1 MINPNSININRAILF
16 CNIYHLFF
24 AAAKA
29 SLFPFLTLF
38 YRHLGLSAIQVGYL
52 MAAKMLSAFLWASV
66 WAKQAIRLQ
75 RRRFYLFL
83 SLSMMLATNISV
95 WFVSA
100 SIDDNLQANCA
111 TLAHK
116 STPGPT
122 SSTLKTYLNST
133 STPWPHKNTN
143 YSPNY
148 TLHSTL
154 LNNSVM
160 VTVTPGK
167 SSNMV
172 TKQKNVSLV
181 TTPSIATKYPT
192 TISTMN
198 VLQPVSVASGNT
210 NSSLPNEHAQAMKNM
225 SSEKRQ
231 QKRSVITANTTSQTP
246 QLSFSSLFS
255 NSSWDFRIWWFKFKT
270 WMVNIITKENS
281 RVFLV
286 IFLIILIGEP
296 IGSASEKLADDSW
309 YDLLDCIDRLEK
321 YGKHR
326 MWTSFSFFLVPTLI
340 GFLVDNTKCLLPFHM
355 NHILIHCFAFIIF
368 LGFSLLLTLMLP
380 MPLSSKMLPSSKLK
394 KGVEITCFG
403 CNGFVYMTTVFFMGA
418 AYSTI
423 SNFLFWL
430 IEDLGGDESVMG
442 LCIMVGTFS
451 EFPILLY
458 GEYIIK
464 RLGTR
469 SMITLSMLL
478 FSIRVF
484 VYTFV
489 FSSWFILPLELLHAF
504 THTALWYAVF
514 SNPVFNVNPEIDRSI
529 RNILSS
535 AYFGIGF
542 SVGSLVSGY
551 IVDYWNL
558 SMLFRS
564 VAVFCFVWSIIFFF
578 IDKYMPRQTP
588 VKYQRLLQAE
598 EEENSDDSTAAVE
611 SDWLEQ
617 ALKDS

>member
-16 CNIYHLFF
+16 CNIYNLFF

-38 YRHLGLSAIQVGYL
+38 YRYLGLSAIQVGYL

-66 WAKQAIRLQ
+66 WAQQAIKLR

-83 SLSMMLATNISV
+83 SLTMMLATNLSV

-100 SIDDNLQANCA
+100 SIDDTLQAKCNA
-111 TLAHK
+111 LAPK
-116 STPGPT
+116 STPGTTLNTMKVYPNFT
-122 SSTLKTYLNST
+122 STLVPNNGTNHTAVYTSNST
-133 STPWPHKNTN
+133 VLNHSITATPTK
-143 YSPNY
+143 S
-148 TLHSTL
+148 
-154 LNNSVM
+154 NN
-160 VTVTPGK
+160 TVTTNI
-167 SSNMV
+167 SFISNAV
-172 TKQKNVSLV
+172 TAPVV
-181 TTPSIATKYPT
+181 TKYPPT
-192 TISTMN
+192 KITLHPT
-198 VLQPVSVASGNT
+198 SVATGNT
-210 NSSLPNEHAQAMKNM
+210 KSISSNHTQTKQEKNI
-225 SSEKRQ
+225 KRRH
-231 QKRSVITANTTSQTP
+231 KKSIITANATTQTP
-246 QLSFSSLFS
+246 QLSISSFFS
-255 NSSWDFRIWWFKFKT
+255 NSSWNFNNLWLKFKA
-270 WMVNIITKENS
+270 WMIGVITKENT

-296 IGSASEKLADDSW
+296 IGSAAEKLADDSW

-326 MWTSFSFFLVPTLI
+326 MWTSISFFLVPTMV
-340 GFLVDNTKCLLPFHM
+340 GFLVERTQCLLPFHM
-355 NHILIHCFAFIIF
+355 NHILIHCFSFTIF
-368 LGFSLLLTLMLP
+368 LGFSLLLTLVLP
-380 MPLSSKMLPSSKLK
+380 MPLNTKLVSTSRVK

-418 AYSTI
+418 AYSTV

-430 IEDLGGDESVMG
+430 IEDIGGHEGVMG

-458 GEYIIK
+458 GEYFVK
-464 RLGTR
+464 HMGTR
-469 SMITLSMLL
+469 AMITLSIFL
-478 FSIRVF
+478 FSVRVF
-484 VYTFV
+484 VYTFI
-489 FSSWFILPLELLHAF
+489 FSSWFILPLEILHAF

-514 SNPVFNVNPEIDRSI
+514 SNPVFNVSPEIDRSI

-542 SVGSLVSGY
+542 SIGSLVSGY

-558 SMLFRS
+558 TMLFRS
-564 VAVFCFVWSIIFFF
+564 VAVFCFVWSFIFFF
-578 IDKYMPRQTP
+578 LDKYMPRQAP

-617 ALKDS
+617 ALKESWW